1 MRKQLLIGSI
11 LVVILVIGLIYPLIV
26 MQAYNPRGETGYKS
40 LVKTIYNTIL
50 ENILVKSNATTK
62 FSLNTTRI
70 AFKFRSSIVKI
81 TSYSNNNSGIE
92 VKLTALANIPS
103 EYMLYDEDGVKT
115 MIVIGYFVE
124 ILLPE
129 KTDYL
134 GLDSKLS
141 YILVSLNN
149 MRCNYIEARFTGS
162 IVEFIANNS
171 LINAIVV
178 RLEESLM
185 ESYMDYSRLNY
196 TGEISF
202 ELESY
207 TSISYSRINIS
218 NYTKIRVV
226 RENIGGVEEVNINGS
241 RLYEYYYIDSEYY
254 ESRGRL
260 HIAVKGFG
268 SGIRIDLNRVG

>member
-1 MRKQLLIGSI
+1 MRKQSIIGLI
-11 LVVILVIGLIYPLIV
+11 LAVILVIGLIYPLIV
-26 MQAYNPRGETGYKS
+26 MQAYNPQGETKYKS

-50 ENILVKSNATTK
+50 ENILVKSNTTTK

-81 TSYSNNNSGIE
+81 TSYSNNSGGIE

-103 EYMLYDEDGVKT
+103 EYMLYDEDDIKT
-115 MIVIGYFVE
+115 MIIIGYFVE

-129 KTDYL
+129 ETDYL
-134 GLDSKLS
+134 KLDSKLS
-141 YILVSLNN
+141 YILISLNN
-149 MRCNYIEARFTGS
+149 TRCNYIEARFTGS
-162 IVEFIANNS
+162 IVELIANNS
-171 LINAIVV
+171 LINAIVM

-241 RLYEYYYIDSEYY
+241 RLYEYYYIDPEYY
-254 ESRGRL
+254 ESRERF

-268 SGIRIDLNRVG
+268 SGIRIDLNRVS

>member
-1 MRKQLLIGSI
+1 MRKQVIIGLI
-11 LVVILVIGLIYPLIV
+11 LTAILVIGLAYPLIV
-26 MQAYNPRGETGYKS
+26 MQVYNPQGKTGYKS
-40 LVKTIYNTIL
+40 LVKTIYNIIL
-50 ENILVKSNATTK
+50 ENILVKSNETSR
-62 FSLNTTRI
+62 FSLNTTHI
-70 AFKFRSSIVKI
+70 VFKFRSSIVKI
-81 TSYSNNNSGIE
+81 ASCSNNSSRVE

-103 EYMLYDEDGVKT
+103 EYILYNEDGVKT
-115 MIVIGYFVE
+115 MIIIGYFVE
-124 ILLPE
+124 IILP
-129 KTDYL
+129 KKIDYL

-149 MRCNYIEARFTGS
+149 TKYNYIEARFTGS

-241 RLYEYYYIDSEYY
+241 RLYEYYYIDSGYY
-254 ESRGRL
+254 ESRARL